1 MCPIRCACESI
12 LLYYLLGVG
21 SGSRYLAVCSHSNI
35 LISTTAASFQAP
47 LVAPDN
53 VLTGVY
59 ARTCR
64 GGQKKIEFVGEE
76 QIRSRQQVPSLN
88 RCARL

>member
-1 MCPIRCACESI
+1 MTP
-12 LLYYLLGVG
+12 
-21 SGSRYLAVCSHSNI
+21 
-35 LISTTAASFQAP
+35 ASFQAP

-76 QIRSRQQVPSLN
+76 KIRSRQQVPSLN
-88 RCARL
+88 RCARVCSVLKCRRSRCISYFGGSGSV